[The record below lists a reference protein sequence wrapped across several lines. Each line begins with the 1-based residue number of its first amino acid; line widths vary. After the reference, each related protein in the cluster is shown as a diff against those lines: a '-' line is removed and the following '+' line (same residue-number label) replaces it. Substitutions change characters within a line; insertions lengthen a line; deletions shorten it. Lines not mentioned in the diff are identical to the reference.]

1 VGWEPWN
8 RLMMKQKSL
17 EVNVVKLIGLS
28 GSLIGSKTP
37 VGVDAVLQFVKNN
50 HPEIEVELIDLRD
63 YKGIEFCDGRK
74 LEDYNEDT
82 QSVVQK
88 LIDADFYVIG
98 TPIYQSSLTGVLKNV
113 FDLLPVQSI
122 YNKVMGFLATG
133 GTYQHYLVVE
143 NQLKPIAGFFR
154 SYVAP
159 SYVYLNSDH
168 FDAENNIKDTE
179 TLSRLEKLAEELVFM
194 QTQLKA

>member
-1 VGWEPWN
+1 
-8 RLMMKQKSL
+8 MMKKKSL

-50 HPEIEVELIDLRD
+50 HPEVEVELIDLRD
-63 YKGIEFCDGRK
+63 YREIEFCDGRK
-74 LEDYNEDT
+74 LEDYNEHT

-88 LIDADFYVIG
+88 MIDADFYVIG

-122 YNKVMGFLATG
+122 YNKVMGFIATG

-168 FDAENNIKDTE
+168 FDAENNIKDIE
-179 TLSRLEKLAEELVFM
+179 ALSRLEKLAEELIFM
-194 QTQLKA
+194 QIQLKASSC

>member
-1 VGWEPWN
+1 
-8 RLMMKQKSL
+8 M
-17 EVNVVKLIGLS
+17 KLIGLS

-37 VGVDAVLQFVKNN
+37 VGVDTVLQFVKNN

-122 YNKVMGFLATG
+122 YNKVMGFIATG

-168 FDAENNIKDTE
+168 FDTQNNIKDTE
-179 TLSRLEKLAEELVFM
+179 ALSRLEKLAEELVFM
-194 QTQLKA
+194 QTQLKVSSH

>member
-1 VGWEPWN
+1 
-8 RLMMKQKSL
+8 MMKQKSL